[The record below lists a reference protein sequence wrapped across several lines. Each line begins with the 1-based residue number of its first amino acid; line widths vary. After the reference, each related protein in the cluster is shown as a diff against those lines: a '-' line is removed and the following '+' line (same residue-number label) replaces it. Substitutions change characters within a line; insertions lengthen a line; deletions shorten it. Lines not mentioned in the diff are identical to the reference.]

1 MTLKQKKVKYE
12 KLMKI
17 FPKKFWREI
26 MAAFLDDDET
36 SMELR
41 IRGIKDMKFIEEIKK
56 VLRHSKSTNKL
67 PNDFDEEIASDIIYS
82 MLMKEIMMFLYDDNV
97 EMDDVIICL
106 IHFRQ
111 RKYLMATL

>member
-1 MTLKQKKVKYE
+1 
-12 KLMKI
+12 
-17 FPKKFWREI
+17 